1 MVDERFRLSDAE
13 LQRFLVDG
21 YLVLHPE
28 FPDGFHARVY
38 DRIGTVM
45 EQVGNPFN
53 NILPLVPELGS
64 VFGHP
69 RVAGTLASILGDDY
83 YLHMHRH
90 CHDRAPGGGAQRLHK
105 DSLYNSRYAVD
116 GNRRHHHAR
125 WVMAFYYPQDTGEEM
140 GPTAI
145 VPRSQY
151 LLEQQREEDEIHLTG
166 VAGTVVIVHYD
177 IWHRASGTVS
187 AAHNRYMVKFLFTRM
202 SDPREPSWRH
212 EPGAEAPFRE
222 SNGVDH
228 GTSSGPRLELP
239 EVWGHQWRWHLGQS
253 GSGAGS
259 PASAHGS
266 LASLFE
272 KLADEDE
279 RAALEAA
286 YRLGRGGGDAARPLA
301 EALRSSDERVR
312 RNAAYGFAPLG
323 AAAVPALSDLAG
335 DADPAVRARAVD
347 ALGDVGPPA
356 RAAANGAGGR
366 ARRRRGGRAR
376 ACGGRPRPGMRRRRR
391 GGIRGRGAG
400 LRDAGRQRHRA
411 PQRRAVAG
419 AHRRR
424 SGRRRRPGG
433 RRPGDRARRRES
445 LRERLPRCSV
455 CAAWPRRAPTANCSP
470 AWRRRAGNPAK
481 PPPPASA
488 GKPPARRAKYT
499 STSGS

>member
-21 YLVLHPE
+21 YLVLRPE
-28 FPDGFHARVY
+28 FPDGFHGRVY

-45 EQVGNPFN
+45 EQSGNPFN

-151 LLEQQREEDEIHLTG
+151 LLEQQREEDEIHLTCA
-166 VAGTVVIVHYD
+166 AGTVVIVHYD

-187 AAHNRYMVKFLFTRM
+187 TAHNRYMVKFLFTRM

-222 SNGVDH
+222 SDGVVH
-228 GTSSGPRLELP
+228 GAGAGRRPELP

-259 PASAHGS
+259 PASAQGS

-279 RAALEAA
+279 YAALEAA

-312 RNAAYGFAPLG
+312 RNAACGFAPLG

-335 DADPAVRARAVD
+335 DPDPAVRARAVD

-356 RAAANGAGGR
+356 RAAAATLAAALADDEEVVREHAADALGLVCGGAGEAASAATALAAVIQDGNDTVRRNAALSLARIGAGAAGAADQVAGALVAGLDDESLYVNGYSVLGLRRLGTPR
-366 ARRRRGGRAR
+366 AHRELLAR
-376 ACGGRPRPGMRRRRR
+376 LEEARWEPRQTAP
-391 GGIRGRGAG
+391 AG
-400 LRDAGRQRHRA
+400 LRREAR
-411 PQRRAVAG
+411 
-419 AHRRR
+419 
-424 SGRRRRPGG
+424 GG
-433 RRPGDRARRRES
+433 KQ
-445 LRERLPRCSV
+445 
-455 CAAWPRRAPTANCSP
+455 T
-470 AWRRRAGNPAK
+470 
-481 PPPPASA
+481 
-488 GKPPARRAKYT
+488 
-499 STSGS
+499 

>member
-21 YLVLHPE
+21 YLVLRPE
-28 FPDGFHARVY
+28 FPHGFHGRVY

-69 RVAGTLASILGDDY
+69 RVTGALASILGDDY

-166 VAGTVVIVHYD
+166 AAGTVVIVHYD

-187 AAHNRYMVKFLFTRM
+187 TAHNRYMVKFLFTRM

-222 SNGVDH
+222 SNGVHH
-228 GTSSGPRLELP
+228 GTGNGPRLELP

-272 KLADEDE
+272 KLADDDE
-279 RAALEAA
+279 CAALEAA

-356 RAAANGAGGR
+356 RAAATVLAGALADDEEVVREHAADALGLVCGGTGEAASAAAALASVMQDGNDTVRRNAALSLARIGAGAAGTADQVAGALVTGLDDESLYVNGYSVLGLRRLATPR
-366 ARRRRGGRAR
+366 AHRELLAR
-376 ACGGRPRPGMRRRRR
+376 LEEARWEPRETVP
-391 GGIRGRGAG
+391 AG
-400 LRDAGRQRHRA
+400 LRR
-411 PQRRAVAG
+411 
-419 AHRRR
+419 
-424 SGRRRRPGG
+424 
-433 RRPGDRARRRES
+433 
-445 LRERLPRCSV
+445 
-455 CAAWPRRAPTANCSP
+455 
-470 AWRRRAGNPAK
+470 
-481 PPPPASA
+481 
-488 GKPPARRAKYT
+488 
-499 STSGS
+499 

>member
-21 YLVLHPE
+21 YLVLRPE
-28 FPDGFHARVY
+28 FPDGFHGRVY

-83 YLHMHRH
+83 YLNMHRH

-125 WVMAFYYPQDTGEEM
+125 WVMAFYYPQDTGEDM

-166 VAGTVVIVHYD
+166 AAGTVVIVHYD
-177 IWHRASGTVS
+177 IWHRAAGTVS
-187 AAHNRYMVKFLFTRM
+187 AARKPLHGEVPVHPHER
-202 SDPREPSWRH
+202 SPRAELAPRPRRGSARSGTATAWTMAAA
-212 EPGAEAPFRE
+212 PGRAP
-222 SNGVDH
+222 DC
-228 GTSSGPRLELP
+228 PRC
-239 EVWGHQWRWHLGQS
+239 GAT
-253 GSGAGS
+253 SGAGTWAS
-259 PASAHGS
+259 PGPAPDRRHRRMAAWPRCSRSWPTKTSTRRWRRPIASAAVAGMPRDRWPRRCAAPTN
-266 LASLFE
+266 AS
-272 KLADEDE
+272 
-279 RAALEAA
+279 
-286 YRLGRGGGDAARPLA
+286 
-301 EALRSSDERVR
+301 R
-312 RNAAYGFAPLG
+312 RNAACGFAPLG

-356 RAAANGAGGR
+356 RAAAATLAAALADDEEVVREHAADALGLVCGGAGEAASAAAALAAVMQDGNDTVRRNAALSLARIGAGAAGAADQVAGALVAGLEDESLYVNGYSVLGLRRLATPR
-366 ARRRRGGRAR
+366 AHRELLAR
-376 ACGGRPRPGMRRRRR
+376 LEEARWEPRETAP
-391 GGIRGRGAG
+391 AG
-400 LRDAGRQRHRA
+400 LR
-411 PQRRAVAG
+411 
-419 AHRRR
+419 
-424 SGRRRRPGG
+424 
-433 RRPGDRARRRES
+433 RE
-445 LRERLPRCSV
+445 
-455 CAAWPRRAPTANCSP
+455 A
-470 AWRRRAGNPAK
+470 RAGK
-481 PPPPASA
+481 Q
-488 GKPPARRAKYT
+488 T
-499 STSGS
+499 

>member
-1 MVDERFRLSDAE
+1 MVDKRFRLSDAE
-13 LQRFLVDG
+13 MQRFLVDG
-21 YLVLHPE
+21 YLVLRPE
-28 FPDGFHARVY
+28 LPDGFHRRVY
-38 DRIGTVM
+38 DRLGEVIGRA
-45 EQVGNPFN
+45 GNPFN
-53 NILPLVPELGS
+53 NILPLVPELGR

-69 RVAGTLASILGDDY
+69 QVAGALASILGDDY

-125 WVMAFYYPQDTGEEM
+125 WVMAFYYPQDTDEEM

-151 LLEQQREEDEIHLTG
+151 LLEQQHETDEIHLTG
-166 VAGTVVIVHYD
+166 PAGTVVIVHYD
-177 IWHRASGTVS
+177 IWHRAAGTVS
-187 AAHNRYMVKFLFTRM
+187 AVRNRYMVKFLFTRM

-212 EPGAEAPFRE
+212 EPGAEAPTWE
-222 SNGVDH
+222 SNGVH
-228 GTSSGPRLELP
+228 QGSGNGPRLAVP

-279 RAALEAA
+279 CAALEAA

-312 RNAAYGFAPLG
+312 RNAAYGFPPLG

-335 DADPAVRARAVD
+335 DADSPVRARAVD

-356 RAAANGAGGR
+356 RAAATVLAAALGDDEAAVREHAADALGLVCGGAGDAASAAAALAAAMADHNDTVR
-366 ARRRRGGRAR
+366 RNAALSLARIGAGAAGAANQVADALVAGLDDESLYVNGYSVLGLRRLGTAR
-376 ACGGRPRPGMRRRRR
+376 AQRELLARLEEARWEPRETAP
-391 GGIRGRGAG
+391 AG
-400 LRDAGRQRHRA
+400 LR
-411 PQRRAVAG
+411 
-419 AHRRR
+419 
-424 SGRRRRPGG
+424 
-433 RRPGDRARRRES
+433 
-445 LRERLPRCSV
+445 
-455 CAAWPRRAPTANCSP
+455 
-470 AWRRRAGNPAK
+470 K
-481 PPPPASA
+481 
-488 GKPPARRAKYT
+488 
-499 STSGS
+499 

>member
-1 MVDERFRLSDAE
+1 VVDERFRLSDAE

-21 YLVLHPE
+21 YLVLRPE
-28 FPDGFHARVY
+28 LPEGFHSRVY
-38 DRIGTVM
+38 DRLGAVI
-45 EQVGNPFN
+45 ERSGNPFN
-53 NILPLVPELGS
+53 NILPLVPELGR

-69 RVAGTLASILGDDY
+69 RVTGALASILGDDY

-90 CHDRAPGGGAQRLHK
+90 CHDRAPGGEAQRLHK

-125 WVMAFYYPQDTGEEM
+125 WAMAFYYPQDTGEEM

-151 LLEQQREEDEIHLTG
+151 LLEQQREADEIHLTG
-166 VAGTVVIVHYD
+166 AAGTVVIVHYD
-177 IWHRASGTVS
+177 IWHRAAGTVS
-187 AAHNRYMVKFLFTRM
+187 AARNRYMVKFLFTRM

-212 EPGAEAPFRE
+212 EPGREAPFWE
-222 SNGVDH
+222 NNGVHH
-228 GTSSGPRLELP
+228 GPGDGPRLELP

-272 KLADEDE
+272 RLAAEDE
-279 RAALEAA
+279 CMALEAA

-312 RNAAYGFAPLG
+312 RNAACGFAPLG

-356 RAAANGAGGR
+356 RAAATVLAGALRDEEAAVREHAADALGLV
-366 ARRRRGGRAR
+366 
-376 ACGGRPRPGMRRRRR
+376 CGGDGDAASSAASLAAAMTDGSETVRRNAALSLARIGSGAAGAADQVAGALVAGLDDDSLYVNGYSVLGLRRLGTPRAHRALLARLEEARWEPRETAP
-391 GGIRGRGAG
+391 AG
-400 LRDAGRQRHRA
+400 LRR
-411 PQRRAVAG
+411 
-419 AHRRR
+419 
-424 SGRRRRPGG
+424 
-433 RRPGDRARRRES
+433 
-445 LRERLPRCSV
+445 
-455 CAAWPRRAPTANCSP
+455 
-470 AWRRRAGNPAK
+470 K
-481 PPPPASA
+481 
-488 GKPPARRAKYT
+488 
-499 STSGS
+499 

>member
-21 YLVLHPE
+21 YLVLRPE
-28 FPDGFHARVY
+28 LPEGFHSRVY
-38 DRIGTVM
+38 DRLGAVF
-45 EQVGNPFN
+45 ERSGNPFN
-53 NILPLVPELGS
+53 NILPLVPELGR

-69 RVAGTLASILGDDY
+69 RVTGALASILGDDY

-90 CHDRAPGGGAQRLHK
+90 CHDRAPGSDAQRLHK

-125 WVMAFYYPQDTGEEM
+125 WAMAFYYPQDTGEEM

-151 LLEQQREEDEIHLTG
+151 LLEQQRVEDEIHLTG
-166 VAGTVVIVHYD
+166 AAGTVVIVHYD
-177 IWHRASGTVS
+177 IWHRAAGTVS
-187 AAHNRYMVKFLFTRM
+187 AAHKRYMVKFLFTRM

-212 EPGAEAPFRE
+212 EPGAEAPLWE
-222 SNGVDH
+222 NDGGDH
-228 GTSSGPRLELP
+228 GTGPGPRLELP

-272 KLADEDE
+272 RLAAEDE
-279 RAALEAA
+279 CMALEAA

-312 RNAAYGFAPLG
+312 RNAACGFAPLG

-347 ALGDVGPPA
+347 ALGDIGPPA
-356 RAAANGAGGR
+356 RAAATVLAGALRDDEAAVREYAADALGLVCGGAGDAASAASALASAMADASDTVRRNAALSLARIGSGAAGAGDQVAAALVAGLEDESLYVNGYSVLGLRRLGTPR
-366 ARRRRGGRAR
+366 AHRELLAR
-376 ACGGRPRPGMRRRRR
+376 LEEARWEPRETAP
-391 GGIRGRGAG
+391 AG
-400 LRDAGRQRHRA
+400 LRR
-411 PQRRAVAG
+411 
-419 AHRRR
+419 
-424 SGRRRRPGG
+424 
-433 RRPGDRARRRES
+433 
-445 LRERLPRCSV
+445 
-455 CAAWPRRAPTANCSP
+455 
-470 AWRRRAGNPAK
+470 K
-481 PPPPASA
+481 
-488 GKPPARRAKYT
+488 
-499 STSGS
+499 